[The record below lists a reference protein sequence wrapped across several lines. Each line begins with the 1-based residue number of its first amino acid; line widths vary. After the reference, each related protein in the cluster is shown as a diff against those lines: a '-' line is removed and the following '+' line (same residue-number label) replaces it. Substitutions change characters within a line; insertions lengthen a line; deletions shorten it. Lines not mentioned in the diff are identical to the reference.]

1 MNTSTAVTQIQPVS
15 QTRNPENINVTLTL
29 TYADMATVEFALVD
43 FLEDARSKVTALQ
56 HKEGE
61 RDQERATLIRIYQN
75 RIKKANYLLGEV
87 GATLAMAADAY
98 MVE

>member
-1 MNTSTAVTQIQPVS
+1 MVTM
-15 QTRNPENINVTLTL
+15 TRNPETIKVSVEL

-43 FLEDARSKVTALQ
+43 FLEDAKRKVTHLQ
-56 HKEGE
+56 DKSGPKNP
-61 RDQERATLIRIYQN
+61 ERAALIRMYQN